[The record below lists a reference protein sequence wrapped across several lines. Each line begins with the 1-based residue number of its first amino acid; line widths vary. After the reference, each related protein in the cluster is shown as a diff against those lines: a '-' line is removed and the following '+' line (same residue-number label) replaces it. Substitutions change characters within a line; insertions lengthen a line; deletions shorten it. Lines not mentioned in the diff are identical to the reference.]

1 MGHYD
6 RQGRWKGSGQPGQP
20 PAPAGARRANPD
32 GAAGGER
39 TRAAQAGSVSGSYSG
54 EGGPRE
60 DGGWAGQDA
69 AQHATGAPAR
79 ATAAAPQVTRPR
91 RGMEANAGAD
101 GSTQSA
107 QSAQAAQ
114 SAQSAQSGS
123 SSSGSSLGSG
133 AGSGSPLRPASDSAR
148 SKAQGSDSAPSS
160 ARDKPDRGA

>member
-20 PAPAGARRANPD
+20 PAPAGARRGNPD

-60 DGGWAGQDA
+60 DGGWAGQEA
-69 AQHATGAPAR
+69 AQHATGAPVR
-79 ATAAAPQVTRPR
+79 ATAAAPQATRQR
-91 RGMEANAGAD
+91 RGMDGKAGAD
-101 GSTQSA
+101 GSTQAAA

-114 SAQSAQSGS
+114 AAQAGS

-148 SKAQGSDSAPSS
+148 SRAQGSDSAPSS
-160 ARDKPDRGA
+160 ARDKPDRDA